1 MLTGYVYDAE
11 GRRAMKVLVNGRQV
25 AHASVFCLS
34 GVATESTDSTV
45 LTESSGAS
53 YGNDVGRPRSEER
66 RERGRTF
73 LPLR

>member
-1 MLTGYVYDAE
+1 MLSGYVYDAE
-11 GRRAMKVLVNGRQV
+11 GLRAMKVLVNGRRV

-34 GVATESTDSTV
+34 GVAIESTDSTV

-53 YGNDVGRPRSEER
+53 YGNDGGRLKSEER
-66 RERGRTF
+66 REIGRTF